1 MKKNNREEK
10 IMRIEMTEKK
20 NYEKKTNVGVEEWR
34 RIVKGRRQIRRRTM
48 YREKAKNNNGKKTET
63 KNTREE
69 ECQGYVKNAIE
80 RRIIEW
86 KQNGEEA

>member
-34 RIVKGRRQIRRRTM
+34 RIVKERRQIRRRTM
-48 YREKAKNNNGKKTET
+48 
-63 KNTREE
+63 
-69 ECQGYVKNAIE
+69 
-80 RRIIEW
+80 
-86 KQNGEEA
+86 